1 MKINWVTI
9 LLIALAVLNSSCKLI
24 REISKEKTATTT
36 TTKTD
41 EGMAKVD
48 TSKTTKDKEKDY
60 ERITYVY
67 PPGDT
72 TIINQYYTQ
81 GRTPPPQ
88 SIIIE
93 HGREKE
99 KEVTQNFDYESWW
112 KHKQDSLAF
121 QNQTKDVKSETRL
134 GPSTIEWIL
143 IVGLGILLLKNFG
156 ILPSISIKK

>member
-1 MKINWVTI
+1 MIKQCTI
-9 LLIALAVLNSSCKLI
+9 LLLILSLSSCKLI
-24 REISKEKTATTT
+24 REMSKEKTNTVSTST
-36 TTKTD
+36 NN
-41 EGMAKVD
+41 EGINKVD
-48 TSKTTKDKEKDY
+48 TSKTTTEKSKDY
-60 ERITYVY
+60 EKITYIY

-72 TIINQYYTQ
+72 TVINNYYSQ

-93 HGREKE
+93 HGQEQEKQ
-99 KEVTQNFDYESWW
+99 VVQNFDYEAWF
-112 KHKQDSLAF
+112 KQKQDSLSA
-121 QNQTKDVKSETRL
+121 QSLTKDVKSETRV